1 MSLLTVFARREPTT
15 DAVVKAHRGGAG
27 KKDTV
32 FYRDA
37 LCTEIMAR
45 IPWYQTGHPRRNSTK
60 VTLNCFRWNLQ
71 WVH

>member
-1 MSLLTVFARREPTT
+1 MTTLTVFARREPTT
-15 DAVVKAHRGGAG
+15 DAVALAQGVAG

-37 LCTEIMAR
+37 ACTDAMAR
-45 IPWYQTGHPRRNSTK
+45 KPWYQSGHPRRNSRN
-60 VTLNCFRWNLQ
+60 VMLNCYRWNLQ